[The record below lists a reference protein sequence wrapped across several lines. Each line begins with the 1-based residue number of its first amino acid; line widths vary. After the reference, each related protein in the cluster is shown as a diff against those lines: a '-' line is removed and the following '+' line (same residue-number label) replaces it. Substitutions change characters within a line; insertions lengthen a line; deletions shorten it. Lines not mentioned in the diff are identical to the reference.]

1 MNNLSMMKNI
11 FLMISALILVMSW
24 SCKKEN
30 KVNMTVVRDCTGTYL
45 QKDGKD
51 YHVCNLEKVKNFDD
65 GTKVTASY
73 KRLKECKGS
82 GIDQIVCLMYH
93 QNEGWIEV
101 IDIK

>member
-1 MNNLSMMKNI
+1 MKNI
-11 FLMISALILVMSW
+11 LYLMFLSLILGSMA
-24 SCKKEN
+24 CKKEN
-30 KVNMTVVRDCTGTYL
+30 KVSMTVVRDCTGTYL

>member
-1 MNNLSMMKNI
+1 MKNI
-11 FLMISALILVMSW
+11 LYLLFLGFILANAA
-24 SCKKEN
+24 CQKEN
-30 KVNMTVVRDCTGTYL
+30 KVTMTVVRDCTGTYL

-65 GTKVTASY
+65 GAKVTASY

-101 IDIK
+101 TDIK

>member
-1 MNNLSMMKNI
+1 MKNI
-11 FLMISALILVMSW
+11 LNFLIAFFILTSAA
-24 SCKKEN
+24 CQKEN
-30 KVNMTVVRDCTGTYL
+30 KVPMTVVRDCTGTYL

-51 YHVCNLEKVKNFDD
+51 YLVCNLEKVKNFAD

-101 IDIK
+101 TDIK

>member
-1 MNNLSMMKNI
+1 MKNRLYLL
-11 FLMISALILVMSW
+11 FLGFLLANAA
-24 SCKKEN
+24 CQKEN

-51 YHVCNLEKVKNFDD
+51 YQVCNLEKVKNFDD

-73 KRLKECKGS
+73 KRLKERKGS

-93 QNEGWIEV
+93 QSEGWIEV
-101 IDIK
+101 TAIK